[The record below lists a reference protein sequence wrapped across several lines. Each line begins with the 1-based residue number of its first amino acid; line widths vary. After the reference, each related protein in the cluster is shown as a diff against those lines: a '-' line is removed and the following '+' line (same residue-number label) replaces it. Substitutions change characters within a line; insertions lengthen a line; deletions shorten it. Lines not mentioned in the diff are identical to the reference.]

1 MLTRLIG
8 RLDLRTISP
17 FKAAG
22 SIPAPEN
29 EATVRRAAG
38 SQLDSFLLS
47 LLFKK
52 NWFMF
57 LY

>member
-47 LLFKK
+47 LLFKI
-52 NWFMF
+52 N
-57 LY
+57 